1 MSVYSL
7 ATDDGVELSSL
18 SVQGIRHQCKEMF
31 QNIVR
36 IHQHLSPSTLS
47 LWFPLSPVMLVLVIA
62 IPCAAGDDSLLSLA
76 QRLLSLDSHTRG
88 KFILLSSLVQYL
100 AVGKLLALSPS
111 LPQDLLSVMGHQALA
126 CHVRESFHIM

>member
-1 MSVYSL
+1 M
-7 ATDDGVELSSL
+7 
-18 SVQGIRHQCKEMF
+18 QGDVPEYRQD
-31 QNIVR
+31 
-36 IHQHLSPSTLS
+36 SPTPQSKYTLS
-47 LWFPLSPVMLVLVIA
+47 LVSPFPPLVLVVA

-126 CHVRESFHIM
+126 CHVRESFHVM

>member
-7 ATDDGVELSSL
+7 ATDDGVEFSPLSF
-18 SVQGIRHQCKEMF
+18 QGIRHQCKEMF
-31 QNIVR
+31 QNIVK
-36 IHQHLSPSTLS
+36 IHQHLSPSTHSLS
-47 LWFPLSPVMLVLVIA
+47 GFPFPLSVLVIA

-126 CHVRESFHIM
+126 CHVRESFHVM